1 MSRQRSH
8 SRQLTI
14 VFTEAGLWEQL
25 PEKNRQQC
33 RALLA
38 QLLSEIV
45 RGAETEDQESDDER
59 EDSTGTP

>member
-1 MSRQRSH
+1 MSKQRSH

-25 PEKNRQQC
+25 PEKNRHQC
-33 RALLA
+33 RALLVE
-38 QLLSEIV
+38 LLSEV
-45 RGAETEDQESDDER
+45 VGGAETEEQESDDER